1 MDIQRFVGLAF
12 SIGLLLL
19 TLFVFLKPQID
30 YQQEQTIDLVNSIE
44 EVVAVETVQVVAIDE
59 KNQQIEPQPVEDI
72 VEPSEVK
79 STNLTAMNIKKSDFD
94 LFVLRVHVLSSQD
107 NATAM
112 VTKLQENGIIAFSE
126 IFGEEKNLHAV
137 YVGPFIDENDIHNN
151 IELIQKVSET
161 TEGEIFRW
169 KL

>member
-30 YQQEQTIDLVNSIE
+30 YQQEQTIDLVNTIE
-44 EVVAVETVQVVAIDE
+44 EVVAVETVQVVVVDE
-59 KNQQIEPQPVEDI
+59 KSQQIEPVEDI

-79 STNLTAMNIKKSDFD
+79 STNLNTMNIKKSDFD

-112 VTKLQENGIIAFSE
+112 VAKLQENGIIAFSE

>member
-1 MDIQRFVGLAF
+1 MNIERFVGLAF

-30 YQQEQTIDLVNSIE
+30 YQQEQTVNVVNKIQEIVQDVPIEIVATEEIEQKQKPQEDVAELPFTKNKDLS
-44 EVVAVETVQVVAIDE
+44 
-59 KNQQIEPQPVEDI
+59 
-72 VEPSEVK
+72 
-79 STNLTAMNIKKSDFD
+79 AMDIKKSDFD

-112 VTKLQENGIIAFSE
+112 VTKLKENGIIAFTE

>member
-30 YQQEQTIDLVNSIE
+30 YQQEQTIDLVNTIE
-44 EVVAVETVQVVAIDE
+44 EVVAVETVQVVVVDE
-59 KNQQIEPQPVEDI
+59 KSQQIEPVEDI

-79 STNLTAMNIKKSDFD
+79 STNLNTMNIKKSDFD

-107 NATAM
+107 NATAL

>member
-30 YQQEQTIDLVNSIE
+30 YQQEQRIDLVNTIE
-44 EVVAVETVQVVAIDE
+44 EVVTIETVQVVAIDE
-59 KNQQIEPQPVEDI
+59 KSQQIEPVEDI